1 MTSAINPYNI
11 DGTYPIA
18 GQDNSSQGFRDNFT
32 NTKSNFISASAE
44 ISDLQSKA
52 LVTSALNGQTI
63 LNDMAGTPI
72 ARPQLKSWTETVN
85 DLGVVSTVAT
95 LDFSIANFQKLTTGA
110 PIQLSL
116 INWQTGTIGYGS
128 MRVWI
133 NCTNIAHTITLPMAV
148 SIGTNDLAGFNET
161 TNQITFDQ
169 VGTYVFDISSADGA
183 TYFIED
189 ASRNRASLRDSQLY
203 YNADVQNTLM
213 INYGSSLS
221 SGLQLESQWGDSVA
235 AIGGFDSMYFGNLS
249 SSSSTGAGFYMTSA
263 RGNLQTGTATV
274 QSNDPI
280 GLIGAYMLTGSGS
293 GNIYTSGALI
303 QFYAT
308 GTHTTTGL
316 GGNIAFMTSADNG
329 SVSTQAMS
337 INSDASVEVI
347 GSFRTDGAIIE
358 HGTVVVNFSTSSSS
372 YSAPS
377 TTSTLIIDTINSATT
392 PSATIV
398 LPPNPVDK
406 QKFKI
411 SSCAPITSA
420 NVYGGGGTIVKYISS
435 SYFASGN
442 VGASLTFNSAT
453 STWYRI

>member
-1 MTSAINPYNI
+1 MTSAINPYTI

-32 NTKSNFISASAE
+32 NTKSNFVSAAAE

-72 ARPQLKSWTETVN
+72 ARPQLKSWTETIN
-85 DLGVVSTVAT
+85 DLGVVTTVAT

-110 PIQLSL
+110 PIQLAL

-133 NCTNIAHTITLPMAV
+133 NCTNILHTITLPPAI
-148 SIGTNDLAGFNET
+148 SLGINDLAGFNGT
-161 TNQITFDQ
+161 TSQITFDQ
-169 VGTYVFDISSADGA
+169 IGTYVFDISSADGA
-183 TYFIED
+183 TYLIED

-203 YNADVQNTLM
+203 YNAGVQNTLM

-221 SGLQLESQWGDSVA
+221 SGLQLESQWDDSVA

-249 SSSSTGAGFYMTSA
+249 SPSAAGAGFYMTSA

-280 GLIGAYMLTGSGS
+280 GLIGAYMLTGNGS
-293 GNIYTSGALI
+293 GNVYTSGALI

-308 GTHTTTGL
+308 GTHTTSGL
-316 GGNIAFMTSADNG
+316 GGNIAFMTSADHG
-329 SVSTQAMS
+329 SISTQAMS
-337 INSDASVEVI
+337 INADSSVEVI
-347 GSFRTDGAIIE
+347 GPFRTDGAIIE
-358 HGTVVVNFSTSSSS
+358 HGTVVVNFNTSSSS
-372 YSAPS
+372 YISPT
-377 TTSTLIIDTINSATT
+377 TTSTVIIDSVNSATVST
-392 PSATIV
+392 GVIV
-398 LPPNPVDK
+398 LPPSPVDK

-411 SSCAPITSA
+411 STAAPITSA
-420 NVYGGGGTIVKYISS
+420 NVYGGGGTIVKYIPANF
-435 SYFASGN
+435 FASGN
-442 VGASLTFNSAT
+442 VSASFTYNAPT
-453 STWYRI
+453 STWYRS